1 MMFVKLL
8 MAATLITGLI
18 YFLDFLI
25 LKRIRSPKQEPSLI
39 VGYGKSFFPV
49 LLLVFVIR
57 SFIVEPFKIPSGS
70 MMPTLIAG
78 DFIVVNKFA
87 YGIRLPV
94 WNKTLIKVGKP
105 NRGDIFVFHYPKNPS
120 IDYIKRVVGL
130 PGDEIRYENK
140 ELYIN
145 GKLASK
151 YFQADYRYDLN
162 AYQPLLP
169 SLNRYFK
176 GGPYRLE
183 PNMWQAK
190 EFIETL
196 GNSTHSLLVHDHVP
210 SEDDKFIVPK
220 GHYFA
225 MGDNRDNSSD
235 SRVWG
240 FVPDELLVGKAFF
253 IWLNF
258 SQFNRI
264 GTWIK

>member
-1 MMFVKLL
+1 MIFVKLL
-8 MAATLITGLI
+8 MAATVITGII

-70 MMPTLIAG
+70 MMPTLVAG

-105 NRGDIFVFHYPKNPS
+105 NRGDIFVFHYPKDPS
-120 IDYIKRVVGL
+120 IDYIKRAIGM

-140 ELYIN
+140 ELFIN
-145 GKLASK
+145 GELVNKILHEK
-151 YFQADYRYDLN
+151 YSYTFSDDDMMHA
-162 AYQPLLP
+162 
-169 SLNRYFK
+169 
-176 GGPYRLE
+176 E
-183 PNMWQAK
+183 
-190 EFIETL
+190 EFIESL
-196 GNSTHSLLVHDHVP
+196 GNSRHSILVHDIP
-210 SEDDKFIVPK
+210 SENYKFNVPE

-235 SRVWG
+235 SRVCG

-258 SQFNRI
+258 SQYNRI
-264 GTWIK
+264 GTWLK